1 MINAVRIFLLVIALG
16 VISLAGFYFYKVQN
30 NKVEMG
36 KIKTRHA
43 SSYNNIIIMKV
54 KVMGEGV
61 DLEIEDFKLTHEVKG
76 KKEWILKAVLAQVNN
91 QENVTHLKDVEM
103 TIPKGQNR
111 SYVITADSG
120 TYQNTSKYID
130 LAGHVKLT
138 GDGESL
144 AERFNTKKT
153 TPSNTSLP
161 KEKK

>member
-1 MINAVRIFLLVIALG
+1 MINAVRIFLLIIALG

-30 NKVEMG
+30 NEVEIG
-36 KIKTRHA
+36 K
-43 SSYNNIIIMKV
+43 MKV
-54 KVMGEGV
+54 KVMGKGV

-138 GDGESL
+138 GDGDSL
-144 AERFNTKKT
+144 AERFNTKKAD
-153 TPSNTSLP
+153 PSNTSLP